1 MSTKDITKQIL
12 EMHGEEAMQHLMEEV
27 RQEFKD
33 GIPQELQ
40 SELDTL
46 LAKANAPKKPISRE
60 VIDSISEAV
69 HRFLQP
75 LASTELLAAAGQS
88 LGDWFSQPMNFGGAG
103 FILDVRR
110 VIGTENEVDLY
121 LTPTDPDSENMKKTL
136 EAYIGQSIH
145 IVISN
150 NDVQLLVANLFVDES
165 GNAAEGSGH
174 LIDADNAQ
182 DIKGKIS
189 IDIVIND

>member
-69 HRFLQP
+69 HRFFQP

>member
-1 MSTKDITKQIL
+1 MNIEDITKQIL
-12 EMHGEEAMQHLMEEV
+12 EMHEEEEMQNLMEEV
-27 RQEFKD
+27 RKEFKH
-33 GIPQELQ
+33 GIPEQLQ
-40 SELDTL
+40 SELNAL
-46 LAKANAPKKPISRE
+46 LAKAKANKKSDNVIAFKPKKIHS
-60 VIDSISEAV
+60 
-69 HRFLQP
+69 FFKP
-75 LASTELLAAAGQS
+75 LAATELLAAAGQS

-121 LTPTDPDSENMKKTL
+121 LTPTHPDTENMKKTL

-150 NDVQLLVANLFVDES
+150 NDVQLLDANLYIDES

-174 LIDADNAQ
+174 LIDTDNAQ
-182 DIKGKIS
+182 NIKGKIS
-189 IDIVIND
+189 IDIVINN